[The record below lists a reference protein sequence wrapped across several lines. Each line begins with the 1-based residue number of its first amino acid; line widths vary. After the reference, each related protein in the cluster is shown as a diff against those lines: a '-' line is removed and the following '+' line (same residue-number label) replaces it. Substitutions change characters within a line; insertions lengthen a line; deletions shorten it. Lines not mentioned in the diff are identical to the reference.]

1 MHHINSLQ
9 HLFRMAWIRSS
20 CLFPLAV
27 KRDQWHCL
35 NLYNSWE
42 VERGELHQLCLSKE
56 TEVMSSAA
64 ELYEM
69 EWFCYSSC
77 MDDQEL
83 QIPRQQ
89 APSSLRNTEEKV
101 PFARSEPV
109 LPDISMLSQISQVII
124 NFNWHTHNCNI
135 YPVQLNDLK
144 IMGIL
149 IFKWREQRK

>member
-1 MHHINSLQ
+1 MHHISSLQ
-9 HLFRMAWIRSS
+9 CLFRMAWIRISYF
-20 CLFPLAV
+20 FPLAV
-27 KRDQWHCL
+27 KRDQWHRL
-35 NLYNSWE
+35 NFCNSCQ
-42 VERGELHQLCLSKE
+42 VEWGELHQLCLSKE
-56 TEVMSSAA
+56 TEVRPNAA
-64 ELYEM
+64 ELYEI
-69 EWFCYSSC
+69 EYFCYSSGILSSC
-77 MDDQEL
+77 MDDQEI

-109 LPDISMLSQISQVII
+109 LPDILMLSQISQVII

-149 IFKWREQRK
+149 IFK